1 MDFPGSSVVKNPP
14 ASAGDARYAGLIC
27 ALGRSPRGG
36 HGNPLQYSCLENP
49 MNRGAWWAIVPGVA
63 QSRMWLSNGACVH
76 RDGAERAC
84 AQVSLCTQGNVPVG
98 HTRGGMYAHPIPFHF
113 SLMLMLTVV

>member
-1 MDFPGSSVVKNPP
+1 MYDSLFNHSHTERDNYYFFPLSGEDLWKIFTFHFTIKAQLQFLLPLQMDFPGSSVVKNPP

-49 MNRGAWWAIVPGVA
+49 MNRGAWWATVHGVTKR
-63 QSRMWLSNGACVH
+63 Q
-76 RDGAERAC
+76 
-84 AQVSLCTQGNVPVG
+84 T
-98 HTRGGMYAHPIPFHF
+98 
-113 SLMLMLTVV
+113 

>member
-1 MDFPGSSVVKNPP
+1 MKIKIKSESACNAGDLDLIPGS
-14 ASAGDARYAGLIC
+14 
-27 ALGRSPRGG
+27 GRSPVEGN
-36 HGNPLQYSCLENP
+36 GNPLQYSCLQNP
-49 MNRGAWWAIVPGVA
+49 MNRGAWWALVPGVA